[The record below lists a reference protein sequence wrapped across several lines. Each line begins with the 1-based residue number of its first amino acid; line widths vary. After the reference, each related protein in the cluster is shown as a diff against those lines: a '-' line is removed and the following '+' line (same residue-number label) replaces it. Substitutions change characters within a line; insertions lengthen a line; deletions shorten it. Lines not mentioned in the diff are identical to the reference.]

1 MKKVIFML
9 LPAFVSLLCSC
20 GFNNN
25 DNAGLKSGAVT
36 IDSFLEV
43 TKADF
48 ATELKKS
55 NKAVFYESMITF
67 ANTVDE
73 DPGNIERVTNIVQDT
88 SMCIQ
93 FVHQGGNTYITK
105 NPSWWLKGLP
115 INLDSIIST
124 SNESFCW
131 RNNRH
136 YCKVNKLFIC
146 VCCFRPSTCNPYL

>member
-1 MKKVIFML
+1 MKKVIFMM

-25 DNAGLKSGAVT
+25 DNAELKSGAVT

-55 NKAVFYESMITF
+55 NKDVLYESMIPF
-67 ANTVDE
+67 VNTVDE
-73 DPGNIERVTNIVQDT
+73 DPGNIEHVTNIVQDT

-93 FVHQGGNTYITK
+93 FVLPWWQYI
-105 NPSWWLKGLP
+105 
-115 INLDSIIST
+115 
-124 SNESFCW
+124 
-131 RNNRH
+131 
-136 YCKVNKLFIC
+136 Y
-146 VCCFRPSTCNPYL
+146 Y